1 MFHFYFTRVH
11 FEYKYDFFSVN
22 EAEIIKK
29 NVSLLVLFFVK
40 MGLFILTLL
49 IEFVDVEI
57 N

>member
-29 NVSLLVLFFVK
+29 NVSLCLYFVK
-40 MGLFILTLL
+40 KLR
-49 IEFVDVEI
+49 
-57 N
+57 